1 VVVSAVAIGLGVVTW
16 TANRFL
22 VRPAAIEPYS
32 LQDRRMTFAVLP
44 FQPPAGDTN
53 GARIAAAMTEAATVA
68 EEDRPLWAQVASRKS
83 VEQAVARHA
92 TDRDLA
98 SELNVHFLVRGNVT
112 PGAPG
117 YNVGIMVVDGATER
131 VLDSKMFPIGDG
143 TLTPRARAEFDRTLG
158 WLTYKALEAEVQR
171 GRGKSPNAIDVR
183 DLSFRAFVEWNERKG
198 QRDEKGAYT
207 TATNLLNRAL
217 AIAPDDP
224 LALKLT
230 AQINLCDCVEGWS
243 KNVEEQ
249 QAIGAAAMDRYLLK
263 DPQSPSILVLKSELL
278 ALHGRFEES
287 LLVLESV
294 LKRDPE
300 DTDALAVKAYDLL
313 KLGKLQEALV
323 AQNAV
328 RERRDHW
335 SDAALAASIHYAL
348 EQYGLAAQMAQKA
361 KAEMRREELANPRM
375 GPVVLTLA
383 AAEARIGRSGS
394 AKVALADF
402 NAAVPGVDTISAIK
416 KWMHPAADLAGYEPL
431 YEGLRLAGVG
441 D

>member
-1 VVVSAVAIGLGVVTW
+1 
-16 TANRFL
+16 
-22 VRPAAIEPYS
+22 
-32 LQDRRMTFAVLP
+32 
-44 FQPPAGDTN
+44 
-53 GARIAAAMTEAATVA
+53 
-68 EEDRPLWAQVASRKS
+68 
-83 VEQAVARHA
+83 
-92 TDRDLA
+92 
-98 SELNVHFLVRGNVT
+98 
-112 PGAPG
+112 
-117 YNVGIMVVDGATER
+117 
-131 VLDSKMFPIGDG
+131 
-143 TLTPRARAEFDRTLG
+143 
-158 WLTYKALEAEVQR
+158 
-171 GRGKSPNAIDVR
+171 VR

-383 AAEARIGRSGS
+383 AAEARTGRSGS